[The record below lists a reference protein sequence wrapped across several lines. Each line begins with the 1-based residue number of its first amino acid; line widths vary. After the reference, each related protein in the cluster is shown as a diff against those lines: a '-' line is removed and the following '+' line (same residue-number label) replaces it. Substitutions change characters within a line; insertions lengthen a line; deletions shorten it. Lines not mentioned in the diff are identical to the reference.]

1 MPAYAVEFTTERGLQ
16 RTQFTLDDD
25 RPLGPQVRQILEE
38 LRGTGVM
45 ISGAAE
51 DELTVV
57 WGGRDLDTAQAPQE
71 LGISPQRTL
80 ELHMRRRARAVKVP
94 ALSAFVPKGAYAAGV
109 SGLAGALIAWLVCST
124 ITDLSDALPTYARLD
139 LAVGGMFGALVGA
152 FVAGSD
158 ALRRRASVPID
169 AIFGLGLGLL
179 GGLAGAAAGAGLGGV
194 LAPRLSSATFPIA
207 RILAWAILASAIG
220 LTLGMRWW
228 QADEH
233 RTVDG
238 AGYGALAGAIGGII
252 YSLPGPSEFWQAL
265 AFAIVGAGIGAGT
278 CAPSLRRSV
287 AILELERANGAR
299 VGLTRLREWALAC
312 GSSVPLERDGSAVAS
327 VICEA
332 TRCRIVP
339 AAGGSGV
346 RVAGKVLTAT
356 TELVNEDRV
365 VVGDAQYRFRRR
377 RRATA

>member
-57 WGGRDLDTAQAPQE
+57 WGGRELDTTQPPQQ

-80 ELHMRRRARAVKVP
+80 ELHMKRRARGTKVP
-94 ALSAFVPKGAYAAGV
+94 AIAPFVPKGAYAAGV
-109 SGLAGALIAWLVCST
+109 SGAAGALIAWLVCST

-139 LAVGGMFGALVGA
+139 LAVGGMLGALVGA
-152 FVAGSD
+152 FVAGGD
-158 ALRRRASVPID
+158 ALRRRSSVPID
-169 AIFGLGLGLL
+169 ALFGFGLGLV

-194 LAPRLSSATFPIA
+194 LAPRLSPGTFPIA
-207 RILAWAILASAIG
+207 RLLAWTILAAAIG

-228 QADEH
+228 QDDER
-233 RTVDG
+233 RTIDG
-238 AGYGALAGAIGGII
+238 AGYGALAGAVAGII

-265 AFAIVGAGIGAGT
+265 AFLVVGAGVGAGS

-287 AILELERANGAR
+287 AILELERTGRGR
-299 VGLTRLREWALAC
+299 VGLTRLREWALTG

-327 VICEA
+327 VICDA

-339 AAGGSGV
+339 ATGGSGV
-346 RVAGKVLTAT
+346 SVAGKPLAAPM
-356 TELVNEDRV
+356 ELVNEDRIA
-365 VVGDAQYRFRRR
+365 VGDAQYRFRRR
-377 RRATA
+377 RRATT